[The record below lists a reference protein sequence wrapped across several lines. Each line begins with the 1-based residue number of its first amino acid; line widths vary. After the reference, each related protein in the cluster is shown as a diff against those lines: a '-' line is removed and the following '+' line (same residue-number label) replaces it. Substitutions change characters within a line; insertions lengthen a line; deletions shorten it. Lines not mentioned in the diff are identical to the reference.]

1 MFRLKK
7 NQNNKPTHH
16 QAKSKTT
23 PNPTNLNAFISP
35 GWKRQNFPCLGPSI
49 RTVSFPGS
57 CFRSRLW
64 SSLILEVSCTRPA
77 KFTLLPPACKVP
89 STNYPTSSSHQTSAG
104 APESPQG
111 RRLHISKG
119 DDGTRGH
126 VPGHVPGHGPLEN
139 TLDLLFH
146 LFEQN
151 YVLGL
156 SLLWFLMPQV
166 QSAN

>member
-7 NQNNKPTHH
+7 KPKQQTNPPSSKIQKHPKPNKPERIH
-16 QAKSKTT
+16 SSS
-23 PNPTNLNAFISP
+23 LEC
-35 GWKRQNFPCLGPSI
+35 QNFPCLGPSI

-57 CFRSRLW
+57 CFRSCPW

-77 KFTLLPPACKVP
+77 KFALLPPACKVP
-89 STNYPTSSSHQTSAG
+89 STNYPTSSGYQTSAG

-119 DDGTRGH
+119 DDSTRGH
-126 VPGHVPGHGPLEN
+126 VPGHVPGHSPLEN

-156 SLLWFLMPQV
+156 GLLWFLMPQV